1 MPTDG
6 QKQTTDQEL
15 LRERKLPVEEVL
27 LGFIGVD
34 DVQEELRFVR
44 SDCPLELIVP
54 VFLEEAFLFVVGLL
68 VEHFGHPLDSRAS
81 EESLQEEEARTEVD
95 PVEDDADDLRR
106 AAPAE
111 LLLQFLLTQAYLH
124 ELFEDVVVEVVL
136 EVGRQTIDSP
146 RIAVVVGARN
156 DDSADVVS
164 DVSDLVLVG
173 VAC

>member
-1 MPTDG
+1 M
-6 QKQTTDQEL
+6 
-15 LRERKLPVEEVL
+15 
-27 LGFIGVD
+27 
-34 DVQEELRFVR
+34 
-44 SDCPLELIVP
+44 
-54 VFLEEAFLFVVGLL
+54 
-68 VEHFGHPLDSRAS
+68 
-81 EESLQEEEARTEVD
+81 
-95 PVEDDADDLRR
+95 EDDADDLRR